1 MGKNK
6 NRSAFLP
13 PVRTPN
19 NQAAI
24 MQQLK
29 KQHDAEIL
37 QASNNTFNLVASSML
52 IAAHDMGMD
61 NEDVKELL
69 ARGFGI
75 LDDVAEGLATIDS
88 MMQLV
93 SSWGIEIYK
102 TAAERT
108 TQSGET
114 IRKKSAVFELLDRGV
129 EEIGQIVA
137 LCKSHGMKID
147 YRDACAIRWEY
158 DRKKYYDSIEKEI
171 DMSKKDDVFAR
182 LEKGAD
188 KQDLINEFGISSASA
203 DRYRYLWRKE
213 SGEFM
218 ANKKKERAFE
228 LISKGAN
235 ISELMK
241 ELDITEAAASRYF
254 EAYREE
260 KCEGEIEVM
269 TEGMK
274 SAFALFD
281 KAYSESQ
288 VCELLKL
295 GKATVANY
303 KAEWIRVNKRELS
316 TDEMSDILAGTDA
329 AIVIL
334 RHKGVLPAKKEE
346 KKENVKAKKTFVP
359 REGMVQAHEEVKAEE
374 KIVDEQEDIKE
385 VEEIRNEEVKAM
397 TKVNQ
402 ESNNQ
407 EVSILEGPTPKLKKI
422 VKVIEIQGE
431 FTTYKPVGS
440 NRFDVAVDGQI
451 ITLSREQMK
460 EFGEELLA
468 VAAEEI

>member
-24 MQQLK
+24 IQQFKMQ
-29 KQHDAEIL
+29 HHAEIL

-61 NEDVKELL
+61 KEDIKELL

-75 LDDVAEGLATIDS
+75 LDDVAEELATIDS

-218 ANKKKERAFE
+218 ANKKKEKAFE
-228 LISKGAN
+228 LISNGAGKDGLIKG
-235 ISELMK
+235 LG
-241 ELDITEAAASRYF
+241 ITEAAAIRYLDS
-254 EAYREE
+254 YKDE
-260 KCEGEIEVM
+260 KCEGVVESM
-269 TEGMK
+269 TDNMK
-274 SAFALFD
+274 KAFDLFD
-281 KAYSESQ
+281 NAYSESQ

-303 KAEWIRVNKRELS
+303 KAEWIRINKGDLDTYEMAEILS
-316 TDEMSDILAGTDA
+316 GTDA
-329 AIVIL
+329 SIVIL

-346 KKENVKAKKTFVP
+346 KKENVKTKKTFVP
-359 REGMVQAHEEVKAEE
+359 RESMVQAHEEVKAEE

-385 VEEIRNEEVKAM
+385 VEEIRNEEVNAM
-397 TKVNQ
+397 TKV
-402 ESNNQ
+402 NQ

-440 NRFDVAVDGQI
+440 NSFDVAVDGQV

-468 VAAEEI
+468 VATEEI

>member
-13 PVRTPN
+13 PLRMPN

-29 KQHDAEIL
+29 RQYDAEIL

-61 NEDVKELL
+61 NQDVKELL
-69 ARGFGI
+69 ARCFGI
-75 LDDVAEGLATIDS
+75 LDDVAEELATIDS

-93 SSWGIEIYK
+93 SSWGIEVYR

-114 IRKKSAVFELLDRGV
+114 IRKKSSVFELLDRGV

-137 LCKSHGMKID
+137 LCKSHGIKID

-158 DRKKYYDSIEKEI
+158 DREKYYDSIEKEI

-182 LEKGAD
+182 LEDGAD
-188 KQDLINEFGISSASA
+188 KQDLMSEFGISSASA

-218 ANKKKERAFE
+218 ANKKKEKAFD

-241 ELDITEAAASRYF
+241 ELDITKAAANRYF

-288 VCELLKL
+288 VCEALKL

-346 KKENVKAKKTFVP
+346 KKENVKSKKTFVP
-359 REGMVQAHEEVKAEE
+359 RESVVQAHEEVKAEE
-374 KIVDEQEDIKE
+374 KIVDKQEDIKG
-385 VEEIRNEEVKAM
+385 VEETKEEEVKVM

-402 ESNNQ
+402 EPNNQ
-407 EVSILEGPTPKLKKI
+407 EVSVLVGSRTKLRKV

-431 FTTYKPVGS
+431 FTTYKPVGCNS
-440 NRFDVAVDGQI
+440 FDMEVDGQI